1 MPKRLTPKTRG
12 GGNVDYQV
20 RHAEPADAQAIAA
33 VARETWAETYR
44 GIIPEEIQRAV
55 LPQWYAEERLA
66 RAAAN
71 PQSAFFVAVS
81 GAGEVV
87 GFAQAGHRQE
97 AGDAELWRF
106 YVLPGHQ
113 RKGIGRR
120 LLQACLE
127 ALQASGPVFRLF
139 VQVEAENQIG
149 RRAYEALGFRYVR
162 EYADENMGH
171 ATEMCEMRLRVDSK
185 G

>member
-1 MPKRLTPKTRG
+1 
-12 GGNVDYQV
+12 VDYQV

-162 EYADENMGH
+162 EYADEIMGH
-171 ATEMCEMRLRVDSK
+171 ATQMCEMCLRVDSQ

>member
-1 MPKRLTPKTRG
+1 MVYR
-12 GGNVDYQV
+12 V
-20 RHAEPADAQAIAA
+20 RHAEPADASAIAA

-44 GIIPEEIQRAV
+44 GTIPEEIQRAV
-55 LPQWYAEERLA
+55 LPQWYAEDRLA

-71 PQSAFFVAVS
+71 LQSAFFVAVTGS
-81 GAGEVV
+81 GEVV

-106 YVLPGHQ
+106 YVLPAHQ
-113 RKGIGRR
+113 RQGIGRR

-127 ALQASGPVFRLF
+127 ALQASAPVSRLF

-162 EYADENMGH
+162 EYPDELMGH
-171 ATEMCEMRLRVDSK
+171 VTQMCEMCLGV
-185 G
+185 GGQAG